1 MEELL
6 EAVGQILEDKP
17 LGSIQRFVLY
27 QSWLGKTYGEM
38 AEGSGYGSD
47 YIKEVGSQ
55 LWQDLSNALGER
67 VTKKNLHLVL
77 TRFQQDW
84 MSQDND
90 QPQRELRAGYSAER
104 GFLDLVPVSK
114 VDFPSGPVPLG
125 SRFYINRPPLEEVV
139 YAEIMQPGSLLR
151 IKAPRKMGKSSLLN
165 RIIAHAKV
173 QGYKT
178 VSLDFQEA
186 DEAVFASLDKFLR
199 WFCINISRQLNL
211 APNLDDYWDAEMGSK
226 VSCKIYFEGYLLEQ
240 IDCPLVLALNEVH
253 RVFEHPNIAQDFLPM
268 LRFWHEVA
276 KQDRIWQKVR
286 LVVVHTTEIYI
297 PLKLN
302 QSPFNVGLTVPLP
315 PFTIAQ
321 VQNLAIEYG
330 IDWAAS
336 SFGAQRLALLQT
348 MVGGHPYLINLAL
361 YHLCQEEVT
370 LEELLQ
376 TASTPTGIYS
386 QHLRELLTLLQA
398 DPQLMSAMQ
407 EVVMADESVQFDASA
422 PRGAALSA
430 MAQVPAQ
437 GAIAAYKLE
446 SMGLVQLDGNQ
457 ARPSCELYRLYFSQ
471 QLLRQNDNHASANLL
486 EEQQQSNQISEADA
500 LSQFVNLDYFSQ
512 YLETQWQQ
520 WLTEATML
528 SVIMCEID
536 YFNFY
541 RDAHGYQ
548 AANSSLQRI
557 ASTIHE
563 RLKYKATLM
572 AYYEGTKFAA
582 VLPQTPANIAVDIAE
597 NIREGV
603 EQLAI
608 ARASSVLYS
617 EQEEQTRLA
626 NPEATLTLRVSEGRN
641 WMPQRAIAQVQ
652 FQFDGFPAP
661 VLTVS
666 LGIATAIPNH
676 ENSAAMLMAAA
687 EEALFQA
694 KRKGRNCV
702 TVNSVLSEDI

>member
-17 LGSIQRFVLY
+17 LGSIQRFVLH

-38 AEGSGYGSD
+38 AQGSGYGSD

-55 LWQDLSNALGER
+55 LWQDLSEALGQR

-77 TRFQQDW
+77 SRYQQDW
-84 MSQDND
+84 SQHNH
-90 QPQRELRAGYSAER
+90 QPGREFRAGSSAER
-104 GFLDLVPVSK
+104 SFLDLVPVSK
-114 VDFPSGPVPLG
+114 LDFPSGPVPLA
-125 SRFYINRPPLEEVV
+125 SPLYINRPPLEELVC
-139 YAEIMQPGSLLR
+139 AEIMQPGCLIR

-165 RIIAHAKV
+165 RIIAQAKV

-186 DEAVFASLDKFLR
+186 DEAVFASLEKFLR

-211 APNLDDYWDAEMGSK
+211 APNLDDYWDTEMGSK
-226 VSCKIYFEGYLLEQ
+226 VSCKIYFEGYVLEQ
-240 IDCPLVLALNEVH
+240 IDSPLVLALNEVH

-268 LRFWHEVA
+268 LRFWHEQA
-276 KQDRIWQKVR
+276 KQDRTWQKVR

-302 QSPFNVGLTVPLP
+302 QSPFNVGLTVTLP

-321 VQNLAIEYG
+321 VQNLAQGYG
-330 IDWAAS
+330 IDWAAGS
-336 SFGAQRLALLQT
+336 EGAQRLAPLQT
-348 MVGGHPYLINLAL
+348 MMGGHPYLINLAL

-370 LEELLQ
+370 LLELLQ
-376 TASTPTGIYS
+376 TASTSSGIYS

-407 EVVMADESVQFDASA
+407 QVVMADESVQ
-422 PRGAALSA
+422 LS
-430 MAQVPAQ
+430 
-437 GAIAAYKLE
+437 AIAAYKLE

-471 QLLRQNDNHASANLL
+471 QILTQNDDHASLNLL
-486 EEQQQSNQISEADA
+486 KEQQSDDISETDA
-500 LSQFVNLDYFSQ
+500 LSQFVNLHYFNQ

-520 WLTEATML
+520 WVTQATMSSL
-528 SVIMCEID
+528 ILCEID
-536 YFNFY
+536 YFKFY
-541 RDAHGYQ
+541 TDAHGYQ
-548 AANSSLQRI
+548 AGMSSLQRI
-557 ASTIHE
+557 ASTI
-563 RLKYKATLM
+563 RDSLKYQATIM
-572 AYYEGTKFAA
+572 AYYEGIFAA
-582 VLPQTPANIAVDIAE
+582 VLPETPTDSAVEIAE
-597 NIREGV
+597 NIRSCV
-603 EQLAI
+603 EELAI
-608 ARASSVLYS
+608 ARSA
-617 EQEEQTRLA
+617 A
-626 NPEATLTLRVSEGRN
+626 
-641 WMPQRAIAQVQ
+641 PQGAIAHAE

-676 ENSAAMLMAAA
+676 QNSPTMLMTAA

-702 TVNSVLSEDI
+702 TFNSVFYEEI

>member
-6 EAVGQILEDKP
+6 EAVGQIMQDKP
-17 LGSIQRFVLY
+17 LGSIQQFVLY

-55 LWQDLSNALGER
+55 LWQDLSDALGER
-67 VTKKNLHLVL
+67 VTKKNLQLVL
-77 TRFQQDW
+77 RRFQQDCI
-84 MSQDND
+84 SQDNS
-90 QPQRELRAGYSAER
+90 QQERELRAGSSAER
-104 GFLDLVPVSK
+104 GFLNLVPVSK
-114 VDFPSGPVPLG
+114 LDFPSGPVPLG
-125 SRFYINRPPLEEVV
+125 SPFYINRPPLEELV
-139 YAEIMQPGSLLR
+139 YAEIMQPGCLVR

-165 RIIAHAKV
+165 RIIAYAKV

-226 VSCKIYFEGYLLEQ
+226 VSCKFYFEGYLLEQ
-240 IDCPLVLALNEVH
+240 IDSPIVLALNEVH

-276 KQDRIWQKVR
+276 KQDRTWQKVR

-336 SFGAQRLALLQT
+336 SSGAQRLAALQT
-348 MVGGHPYLINLAL
+348 MIGGHPYLINLAL
-361 YHLCQEEVT
+361 YHLCQEEMT
-370 LEELLQ
+370 LLELLQ
-376 TASTPTGIYS
+376 TASTPSGIYS

-407 EVVMADESVQFDASA
+407 EVVMADESVQFDAGA
-422 PRGAALSA
+422 PRGAALS
-430 MAQVPAQ
+430 
-437 GAIAAYKLE
+437 AIAAYKLE

-457 ARPSCELYRLYFSQ
+457 ARASCELYRLYFSQ

-486 EEQQQSNQISEADA
+486 NEQQQSNDISEADA
-500 LSQFVNLDYFSQ
+500 LSQFVNLHHFSQ

-520 WLTEATML
+520 WLTQATMV
-528 SVIMCEID
+528 SVIMCDID
-536 YFNFY
+536 YFKFY
-541 RDAHGYQ
+541 TDVHGYQ
-548 AANSSLQRI
+548 AGNSSLQRI
-557 ASTIHE
+557 ASTI
-563 RLKYKATLM
+563 RKCIKYKATLM
-572 AYYEGTKFAA
+572 THYEGTKFAA
-582 VLPQTPANIAVDIAE
+582 VLPQTPADIAVDICE

-608 ARASSVLYS
+608 ARASSVVYS

-641 WMPQRAIAQVQ
+641 WAPQRAIAHAQ

-666 LGIATAIPNH
+666 LGIATAIANH
-676 ENSAAMLMAAA
+676 ENSPVILMAAA

-702 TVNSVLSEDI
+702 ALNSVLSEEI